1 MKPKNASLKDV
12 AEQAG
17 VSKSTASRIL
27 MYLSTARRTPQSR
40 HLSLLKI
47 STYAFTV
54 ASGIF
59 WLKML

>member
-27 MYLSTARRTPQSR
+27 
-40 HLSLLKI
+40 
-47 STYAFTV
+47 
-54 ASGIF
+54 
-59 WLKML
+59 

>member
-27 MYLSTARRTPQSR
+27 IHGQQDTHVLVNRS
-40 HLSLLKI
+40 
-47 STYAFTV
+47 
-54 ASGIF
+54 
-59 WLKML
+59 